1 MWNVTPLY
9 IMYNAVQQTYLGSKQ
24 NTYQWIAECHE
35 MQTRR
40 VNILCAALPHIKICR
55 HSLSKI
61 RATTM
66 QHVVTHA
73 AHAGILPAVT
83 YLQQSIKL
91 LAFCMCF
98 HQCLI
103 LVISLQSLIQ
113 IRQVH
118 AACVP
123 MFPTCSLVL
132 RHKVYFLTRHHD
144 W

>member
-40 VNILCAALPHIKICR
+40 DNILCAALPHIKICR

-73 AHAGILPAVT
+73 ARAGTSSSNLSTTKHKTIGILHVLSSMPYFGHFTPITHTNKA
-83 YLQQSIKL
+83 S
-91 LAFCMCF
+91 ACSMCAYVPNM
-98 HQCLI
+98 LI
-103 LVISLQSLIQ
+103 GTSAQGIFSDQTS
-113 IRQVH
+113 
-118 AACVP
+118 
-123 MFPTCSLVL
+123 
-132 RHKVYFLTRHHD
+132 
-144 W
+144 